1 MSQPSA
7 FCKSASPP
15 ADRCPHPAVRTLFFL
30 SDSIKVG
37 SVNNRW
43 LLRLDDSSVSPG
55 SFSTWVHFGWTLKVS
70 SQSWWSSVTT
80 AFAEASE
87 EVPPV
92 QKPQIKMSAWQLV
105 GAALRSDFITETLW
119 DAKILPLDIMEP
131 CDGARI
137 RKRATSIFFYFVVF
151 HLQLVP
157 RCKLRFFFFFFD
169 TNKAADWKWQPIR
182 LKKYVFFLPE
192 RLHVKPTGF
201 FVLFF
206 EKCSKLCKC
215 KVNFWD

>member
-15 ADRCPHPAVRTLFFL
+15 ADRYPHPAVRTLFFL

-37 SVNNRW
+37 SVNN
-43 LLRLDDSSVSPG
+43 SSVSPG

-70 SQSWWSSVTT
+70 SQSCWSSVTT

-105 GAALRSDFITETLW
+105 AAALRSDFITETLW

-137 RKRATSIFFYFVVF
+137 RKRATFILFYFVVF
-151 HLQLVP
+151 HLQFVP
-157 RCKLRFFFFFFD
+157 RCKLRFLFFFFD

-182 LKKYVFFLPE
+182 LKKYFFFLPACQAY
-192 RLHVKPTGF
+192 RF
-201 FVLFF
+201 FFFFF

-215 KVNFWD
+215 KVLTFIF